1 MVQWPANTGN
11 FYLYLLKGL
20 EEGLYKR
27 RCRSVQT
34 RGEFI
39 VWMTEFRQ
47 KKTRTTAPSDQK
59 IWFSQD
65 RWWELFSDFLINDLK
80 AKKWE
85 EELFIHF
92 STWKTDGKPWMSP
105 CSSFTEPHSFPLLL
119 SPISDS
125 WRVHHKMCY
134 LSCSLPVDGNG
145 Y

>member
-20 EEGLYKR
+20 EEGLYKI

-34 RGEFI
+34 WGEFI

-65 RWWELFSDFLINDLK
+65 R
-80 AKKWE
+80 
-85 EELFIHF
+85 
-92 STWKTDGKPWMSP
+92 
-105 CSSFTEPHSFPLLL
+105 
-119 SPISDS
+119 
-125 WRVHHKMCY
+125 
-134 LSCSLPVDGNG
+134 
-145 Y
+145 